1 MKKCGRCKIDYSED
15 NFYKDS
21 HKKDGLSWDCKRCS
35 SEKHKKYRSNSNVPK
50 QCSKQWKEKN
60 IHKTIE
66 YNKQLYN
73 KVKLFQQTYLK
84 RNPCDCGVSDLE
96 CLDYHHIDQKTLEK
110 RIPAIH
116 TFNKSIEEMIK
127 CIVVCAN
134 CHRKIHAGTKV
145 SNKQPPTK
153 KELYNLVLELFP
165 NLKKEIAA
173 QFSLSDDLN
182 FKTNI

>member
-1 MKKCGRCKIDYSED
+1 MKKCGKCKVEYTEQ

-21 HKKDGLSWDCKRCS
+21 HRKDGLSWDCKKCS
-35 SEKHKKYRSNSNVPK
+35 SKKHKQYTKNSDVPK
-50 QCSKQWKEKN
+50 QCARRWRTNNKLKN
-60 IHKTIE
+60 LEHK
-66 YNKQLYN
+66 KQLYQ

-96 CLDYHHIDQKTLEK
+96 CLDYHHIDQKTLKK

-145 SNKQPPTK
+145 SNKKPPTK

-165 NLKKEIAA
+165 NLKKEIAT
-173 QFSLSDDLN
+173 QFSLSDDL
-182 FKTNI
+182 